1 MAANQKLVPGVE
13 PFEIALMGELVELTA
28 HPPIAANASEHEIPD
43 AVNGMSDVVVDE
55 NAGEKVGGCS
65 FSRLPVCMIMQIK
78 EKYYT

>member
-1 MAANQKLVPGVE
+1 
-13 PFEIALMGELVELTA
+13 
-28 HPPIAANASEHEIPD
+28 
-43 AVNGMSDVVVDE
+43 MSDVVVDE